1 MLTVKN
7 LQVHYGMIHALRSV
21 SIHVR
26 PGEIVA
32 LIGGNGAG
40 KSTLLAAISGIVRP
54 TAGEVSLDGTGITR
68 LPPDRI
74 VREGVAHVPE
84 GRHVFK
90 PLTVEDNLLLG
101 AYHRFSRGRS
111 AAIRHEIDGIF
122 TLFPVL
128 AERRRQVAGTLSGGE
143 QQMLAIG
150 RALLSA
156 PKVLTLDEPSMGLA
170 PRVVKEIFGLVA
182 RLRQERGV
190 TILLVEQNARGA
202 LAIADRA
209 YVLETGR
216 VVLQG
221 SSEELLANPDV
232 QRAYLGHARSD
243 PAPAG
248 QASAASQTVEDQR
261 A

>member
-1 MLTVKN
+1 MLKVKN
-7 LQVHYGMIHALRSV
+7 LHVHYGMIHALRSV
-21 SIHVR
+21 SIHVKA
-26 PGEIVA
+26 GEIVA

-40 KSTLLAAISGIVRP
+40 KSTLLAAVSGVVRP
-54 TAGEVSLDGTGITR
+54 TAGEVSLDGTDITR
-68 LPPDRI
+68 MPPDRI

-101 AYHRFSRGRS
+101 AYHRFSRGRA
-111 AAIRHEIDGIF
+111 AAIRRETDGIF
-122 TLFPVL
+122 ALFPVL

-170 PRVVKEIFGLVA
+170 PRVVKEIFGHIA

-221 SSEELLANPDV
+221 TSEELLGNRDV
-232 QRAYLGHARSD
+232 QRAYLGHDR
-243 PAPAG
+243 AG
-248 QASAASQTVEDQR
+248 GRASAGARPVEQER